1 MALQILE
8 KNGGFE
14 VYGNLNTQTSHS
26 FIVHFEY
33 LMTRLKEV
41 TINIDKIK
49 AIDASGIRALKTLF
63 AISLKNNRIL
73 HIIGKGYKE
82 IYADTSKTCAAQE

>member
-8 KNGGFE
+8 KNGIFE
-14 VYGNLNTQTSHS
+14 AYGNLNTHTSRS

-33 LMTRLKEV
+33 LMTTLKEV

-49 AIDASGIRALKTLF
+49 AIDASGIRALRTLF

-73 HIIGKGYKE
+73 HIIGKGYKD
-82 IYADTSKTCAAQE
+82 IYADTSKTFAI